1 MGKHTVTCHFCSMQ
15 DNLIFSS
22 TPPFNSVHFESES
35 ALKVDYATTGRRAC
49 PRGNYCIELAQHKK
63 RLAYSFLNKE
73 IVKSSKAL
81 DRILNAFKSSDP
93 DKIAILLSGSLTL
106 EIAYL
111 AVKVAKTSGV
121 KWLASINFEDIVT
134 SSFLNNF
141 DFEQLSKMQLILSI
155 GDIFSLNP
163 TIARPIHDARFAD
176 RKNFL
181 STIDNCRS
189 RTSRFAWL
197 NLRSKPG
204 KVADLVEALAKAAIG
219 DKYSL
224 EGLSIDKSTFEK
236 LLNSLKDYEKVAILY
251 SPGAG
256 HFHNPDRIG
265 FWAKK
270 LAVSTDAMFAAL
282 STSSNGRGISRILD
296 VNGFGDLNGILKA
309 IRNDKIENLICF
321 GCDPIE
327 TFPRIAESISR
338 IPFKVVTA
346 TLPTAITQI
355 SDVVIPTKHLFE
367 STGTI
372 LSLEEKLI
380 KLDDSYPVPDY
391 PCEKA
396 ILSDILSSYGKSSV
410 ITDSELRTS
419 LKSFSFVT
427 ESPAKR
433 EFNAGEL
440 YAIGFHYPHHHGDGS
455 ITRKISWVIKNT
467 LSSDYSVLIGPELA
481 EKINV
486 MNGDS
491 VMVETPIGKAE
502 FAALIEEDQFP
513 DVILVPAFLPQG
525 RQLLGWDDDL
535 GFIPTTAKIKK
546 V

>member
-35 ALKVDYATTGRRAC
+35 VLKVDYATTGRRAC

-73 IVKSSKAL
+73 IVKSSIAL

-111 AVKVAKTSGV
+111 AVKVAKTSGI
-121 KWLASINFEDIVT
+121 KWLASINFEDI
-134 SSFLNNF
+134 
-141 DFEQLSKMQLILSI
+141 EMQLILSI

-163 TIARPIHDARFAD
+163 TIARPVHDARFAD

-181 STIDNCRS
+181 STIDNSRS

-197 NLRSKPG
+197 NLRTKPG

-224 EGLSIDKSTFEK
+224 EGLSIDKSSFEK
-236 LLNSLKDYEKVAILY
+236 LLNSLKDYDKVAILY

-270 LAVSTDAMFAAL
+270 LAVSTDAMFVAL
-282 STSSNGRGISRILD
+282 SMSSNGRGISRILA
-296 VNGFGDLNGILKA
+296 VNGFGDLSGILKA
-309 IRNDKIENLICF
+309 IKNGEIENLICF
-321 GCDPIE
+321 SCDPIE

-338 IPFKVVTA
+338 IPKKVVTA

-372 LSLEEKLI
+372 LNLEEKLI
-380 KLDDSYPVPDY
+380 KLVDSYPVPDY
-391 PCEKA
+391 PGEKA
-396 ILSDILSSYGKSSV
+396 VLSDILSSYGKSSV
-410 ITDSELRTS
+410 ITDSELRNS

-427 ESPAKR
+427 EPPAKR

-491 VMVETPIGKAE
+491 VIVETPIGKAE
-502 FAALIEEDQFP
+502 FTALIEEDQFP